1 MTETASMAIK
11 KKTVTVSPTA
21 PEPAARSSPGW
32 YKLHNDSGGHVS
44 VYRQEWDKPKELFVL
59 APGATSSEY
68 EAGHEIYILFCESG
82 EWSPV
87 TWTSSDLS
95 YEITYHVSGYTTS
108 NQVNN
113 VSSFR

>member
-11 KKTVTVSPTA
+11 KKTVTVSPTV
-21 PEPAARSSPGW
+21 PEPAARSSAGW